1 LVAWDFRRIAVHVR
15 LCFADYVL
23 DRACGELRRGSERVA
38 IGPQAFDLLA
48 YLVLNRDRV
57 LSKEDLLAA
66 VWHGRTVSDS
76 TLTSHINAVRKAVGD
91 DGEHQALIRTI
102 ARKGYRFIGEV
113 NEEPLG
119 GEHARLNHA
128 AEDASDGAGVARSKR
143 GPAIPDKPSIAI
155 LAFQNL
161 SGDPAQDYFADGVV
175 EDIITALSQLPW
187 LFVIARNS
195 TFTYKGRAV
204 DVKQVGR
211 ELGVRYVLEGSV
223 RRAADRVR
231 ITTQLVEAATR
242 AHLWAERF
250 EGTIDGVF
258 DLQDRVAA
266 SVAGAI
272 APKLEQ
278 AEIRRAKRKPTE
290 SLDAYDCYL
299 RGMASFHQRSRAAT
313 DDALRFSQAL
323 ELDNEFAAAYGM
335 AAWCYVWRAYNGW
348 MADRVKER
356 FEGARLARRAVELGK
371 DDVVALSRGGYGLCF
386 LAGEFDGGLVFVDRA
401 LRLSPNLAT
410 TWVLSGLLRNFTGET
425 DIAIAHLAR
434 AMRLSPL
441 DPTLYHMQAGTGL
454 AHFLAGRF
462 DEACKW
468 AEQALREEPGW
479 VPASAVTAAAH
490 ALAGR
495 SEEAQGAMAHLRAV
509 DPELRVSTFTP
520 VIIRRPEHLAL
531 WQAGLRQAGLPE

>member
-1 LVAWDFRRIAVHVR
+1 VR
-15 LCFADYVL
+15 FCFGDYIL
-23 DRACGELRRGSERVA
+23 DTACGELTRGSDRVA

-57 LSKEDLLAA
+57 LSKEDLLQAI
-66 VWHGRTVSDS
+66 WGGRTVSDS

-91 DGEHQALIRTI
+91 DGEQQALIRTI
-102 ARKGYRFIGEV
+102 ARKGYRFIGHISDELPTDRLV
-113 NEEPLG
+113 GDLAEKDLERSEAAEPL
-119 GEHARLNHA
+119 AVP
-128 AEDASDGAGVARSKR
+128 S
-143 GPAIPDKPSIAI
+143 IPDKPSIAV

-161 SGDPAQDYFADGVV
+161 SGDPSQDYFADGVV
-175 EDIITALSQLPW
+175 EDIITSLSRLPW

-195 TFTYKGRAV
+195 SFTYKGRAV

-211 ELGVRYVLEGSV
+211 QLGVRYVLEGSV
-223 RRAADRVR
+223 RKAGGRVR
-231 ITTQLVEAATR
+231 VTAQLVEAATR

-258 DLQDRVAA
+258 DLQDQVAA
-266 SVAGAI
+266 SVVGAI

-278 AEIRRAKRKPTE
+278 AEIQRAKRKPTE

-299 RGMASFHQRSRAAT
+299 RGMASFHKRSRAAT
-313 DDALRFSQAL
+313 SDALQLFSQAIG
-323 ELDNEFAAAYGM
+323 LDSEFAAAYGM
-335 AAWCYVWRAYNGW
+335 AAWCYVWRTYNGW
-348 MADRVKER
+348 LADRAKER
-356 FEGARLARRAVELGK
+356 LEGVHLARRAVEYGK

-386 LAGEFDGGLVFVDRA
+386 LAGEFDSGLVFVDRA
-401 LRLSPNLAT
+401 LQLNPNLAT

-425 DIAIAHLAR
+425 DVAIDHLAR

-441 DPTLYHMQAGTGL
+441 DPALYHMQAGTGL

-468 AEQALREEPGW
+468 AERALGEEPNW
-479 VPASAVTAAAH
+479 VPASSVAAAGH

-495 SEEAQGAMAHLRAV
+495 PDEARRAMAHLRIV
-509 DPELRVSTFTP
+509 DPELRVSTFTLR
-520 VIIRRPEHLAL
+520 IFRRPQHLAA
-531 WQAGLRQAGLPE
+531 WQKGLRKAGLPER